1 MRSASRRSRRS
12 QVLAAAIAA
21 ASLPAVG
28 QDFLSQQFVA
38 PSDEVFVVYLGGIV
52 NQFDTTLRL
61 DGTAQTGT
69 PINMENNGADD
80 SASSFELGLVWRV
93 APRHRIG
100 LTYYTSDR
108 SGQRNHTSEINIG
121 DASFPLGATVTI
133 NAENQFVIANYMY
146 SMVRTPTFESALIVG
161 IYGGKFD
168 YTIDAVGNAGSLTA
182 DYHKSVSTGLPL
194 PMLGITAEWGS
205 PDKRWKISGLA
216 QGIKAKIGDVDGT
229 AYLLEA
235 SAEWM
240 ITRGFGVGAR
250 YRYADV
256 QADVTKSDFTGN
268 FDWKTNSV
276 SLYGKFVF

>member
-1 MRSASRRSRRS
+1 MRSAFRRSRRALI
-12 QVLAAAIAA
+12 LAAAVAA
-21 ASLPAVG
+21 ASQPAVA

-38 PSDEVFVVYLGGIV
+38 PSDEVFVINLGGIV

-61 DGTAQTGT
+61 DGSARSGT
-69 PINMENNGADD
+69 PINIENNGADD

-100 LTYYTSDR
+100 LIYYTSDR
-108 SGQRNHTSEINIG
+108 SGTNTYANEITIG
-121 DASFPLGATVTI
+121 DSTYPLGATVSI
-133 NAENQFVIANYMY
+133 NAENQFFIANYMY
-146 SMVRTPTFESALIVG
+146 SMVRTPTFESALVLG

-168 YTIDAVGNAGSLTA
+168 YTLDAVGNAGSVTA

-194 PMLGITAEWGS
+194 PMLGITAEWS
-205 PDKRWKISGLA
+205 PDKRLKIAGLA
-216 QGIKAKIGDVDGT
+216 QGIKAKIGDVDGS
-229 AYLLEA
+229 AYMLEA

-240 ITRGFGVGAR
+240 VVRGFGVGAR
-250 YRYADV
+250 FRYVDV